1 MPSNARRKPI
11 HLAGLHMISSYA
23 PFYKVPICKM
33 FFSHTSTRGK
43 SPLMLVYF
51 TSIGRIRGSAS
62 RACVR
67 VFVGTLPA
75 GRIKM
80 INPIELWN
88 HRSINCKFMDMMCSR
103 RARSW
108 IYGCQS
114 KLGNPEE
121 DGMEKTHHMPTV
133 DFSQLLIWQK
143 LAYHKSF
150 LIK

>member
-23 PFYKVPICKM
+23 PFYKVPICKTF
-33 FFSHTSTRGK
+33 FFSNKYERQSL
-43 SPLMLVYF
+43 LMLVYS

-103 RARSW
+103 RARSG

-121 DGMEKTHHMPTV
+121 DGMEKTGHIPNGRLFTASHLTKA
-133 DFSQLLIWQK
+133 SL
-143 LAYHKSF
+143 S
-150 LIK
+150 